1 MIIERQVQKVL
12 PGKWPAYESVD
23 KKMDALIGRLGF
35 PAKKLYRCIMGGH
48 DFINTLIME
57 RQWESLAAMEA
68 AYGKILVNPEYQA
81 LEAELFTVIESG
93 QIEVYRPLP

>member
-35 PAKKLYRCIMGGH
+35 PAKRLYRCIMGGH

-57 RQWESLAAMEA
+57 RQWESLAAMDA
-68 AYGKILVNPEYQA
+68 AYEKLSVNAEYKA
-81 LEAELFTVIESG
+81 LEPELFNLIESA
-93 QIEVYRPLP
+93 QMELYRPLP